1 MVQNSKFTVQLLEKI
16 GAPLAAA
23 LQSVP
28 LKGDDTD
35 VQAAKLM
42 AQMLGQAVQ
51 ISISLNSAFNLMEND
66 AQADSTRLALASLAA
81 PLIANFYS
89 QNEAVP
95 EDKDI
100 KNLIKSLESVIA
112 FADNFSAAEEGQSRL
127 TTLDHNAPL
136 FDKTQSAL
144 VVMQALTPV
153 IIAVGEFSFGQ
164 SETKLM
170 QDITAKLE
178 ETAADIAKNTKLSDK
193 LSELMI
199 FKALCQLY
207 AETHRF
213 ETQKLANAP
222 TDSSENRGDLSMAP
236 VWKNFETKV
245 AMVEA
250 VMGIETAAA
259 APATASAGGAKAP
272 APVAPP
278 IVEKPAEAKP
288 VEAPAAP
295 PASPPAGGPMS
306 FFKKPDGAAT
316 APSTATAPTPE
327 ATPAVATPPPEPA
340 AAQPAPA
347 VEETAQAPEAPATPP
362 ASPPSAPPSSPM
374 GFFKPGAKK
383 PDEDTAS

>member
-1 MVQNSKFTVQLLEKI
+1 MSQNIKFTLQLLEKI

-28 LKGDDTD
+28 LKGEDTD

-51 ISISLNSAFNLMEND
+51 ISISLNSAFNLMEED

-95 EDKDI
+95 DDKDI
-100 KNLIKSLESVIA
+100 KNLIKSMESVIA
-112 FADNFSAAEEGQSRL
+112 FADNFSAAEEGKSRL
-127 TTLDHNAPL
+127 VTLDNSAPL

-178 ETAADIAKNTKLSDK
+178 ENAADIAKRTNLGDK

-199 FKALCQLY
+199 FKALCTLY
-207 AETHRF
+207 GECHSV
-213 ETQKLANAP
+213 ETQKLANASP
-222 TDSSENRGDLSMAP
+222 DSDKNRGDLSLEP
-236 VWKNFETKV
+236 VWKNFNTKV
-245 AMVEA
+245 AMIEA
-250 VMGIETAAA
+250 VMGLESPAAAKTESAKAPVVETPKETPAA
-259 APATASAGGAKAP
+259 APAATGGPMGFFKKPDEAATTPKAEPAVIAEPEEVEEQAAP
-272 APVAPP
+272 A
-278 IVEKPAEAKP
+278 AES
-288 VEAPAAP
+288 APAAP
-295 PASPPAGGPMS
+295 PAS
-306 FFKKPDGAAT
+306 
-316 APSTATAPTPE
+316 
-327 ATPAVATPPPEPA
+327 
-340 AAQPAPA
+340 
-347 VEETAQAPEAPATPP
+347 
-362 ASPPSAPPSSPM
+362 PPSSPM

-383 PDEDTAS
+383 PDSETDS